1 VTLSSHS
8 NQAPPPLPTA
18 VGKCAAAQWLSSWAG
33 VVDAPL
39 GPLKGRVGLS
49 CVRIG
54 SPSDDLRYLFSR
66 HTLRH
71 AARRC
76 SSGPS
81 VRAAPTPLYPKIP
94 EPLRDPNATPPFR
107 ITIETGLPNAA
118 TITGTAMA
126 LTPRAHE
133 PKAPGMRRV
142 RSRNSGKAPA
152 AVSVRLVQG
161 RHPSA
166 AEHVE
171 VLGLDEIYS
180 HRKGFASLHWWRRF
194 CRVWLSR

>member
-1 VTLSSHS
+1 MTFILGAWFWTV
-8 NQAPPPLPTA
+8 PP
-18 VGKCAAAQWLSSWAG
+18 
-33 VVDAPL
+33 
-39 GPLKGRVGLS
+39 GPLKGVWDFS

-66 HTLRH
+66 HTPRR

-76 SSGPS
+76 SSGPG

-94 EPLRDPNATPPFR
+94 EPLRDPNATPSFR
-107 ITIETGLPNAA
+107 ITTETGLPNAA

-126 LTPRAHE
+126 LMPRAHE
-133 PKAPGMRRV
+133 PEADGMRRV
-142 RSRNSGKAPA
+142 RSRNSGQAPA

-161 RHPSA
+161 RHSSA
-166 AEHVE
+166 PEQVE
-171 VLGLDEIYS
+171 MLGLDEIYP
-180 HRKGFASLHWWRRF
+180 HREGFASLHWWRRF